1 LNWTIRADHRS
12 PEQAA
17 EVIGMEPKR
26 ESDHAPTTAHD
37 AVLLICVNYRKPT
50 ETQHFVATALE
61 QTLNASLRLV
71 VVDNSPSTDEGCLPE
86 SVQSDP
92 HVKAI
97 ATGKNLGYFGGAA
110 AALADHLKSH
120 PLPDWVVVSNPDVYF
135 SDHEVLQRLCDTHRG
150 DEPAVIAP
158 SIRTINTLV
167 EQNPYMRVRPSRF
180 RMHLY
185 RWLFSAYPVD
195 VVYEGLSWV
204 KHRGLQLFSR
214 VRPPAGAALPERIYA
229 PHGSFIALHRSYF
242 ERGGTLDYGAFLF
255 GEEIFIAETV
265 RRLGL
270 TVLYEPA
277 IAIEHTERSTAAGLF
292 NRDAS
297 RFRKQASRYLVRTF
311 F

>member
-1 LNWTIRADHRS
+1 
-12 PEQAA
+12 
-17 EVIGMEPKR
+17 MERTP
-26 ESDHAPTTAHD
+26 ATAQD
-37 AVLLICVNYRKPT
+37 DVLLICVNYRKPT

-61 QTLNASLRLV
+61 QTLSSSLRLV
-71 VVDNSPSTDEGCLPE
+71 VVDNSPFPGGGVVPE
-86 SVQSDP
+86 SVPSDP

-110 AALADHLKSH
+110 VALADHLKSH
-120 PLPDWVVVSNPDVYF
+120 PLPDWVIVSNPDVYF
-135 SDHEVLQRLCDTHRG
+135 SDRDVLQRLCDAHRG

-158 SIRTINTLV
+158 SIHTVDTSV

-185 RWLFSAYPVD
+185 RWLFSAYPID
-195 VVYEGLSWV
+195 VVYEGLSWI
-204 KHRGLQLFSR
+204 KHRALGLLSK
-214 VRPPAGAALPERIYA
+214 VRPPAAASLPERIYA

-242 ERGGTLDYGAFLF
+242 ERGGNLEYGAFLF

-277 IAIEHTERSTAAGLF
+277 VMIEHTERSTAAGLW

-297 RFRKQASRYLVRTF
+297 RFRRQSSRFLARTF